1 MGDGRNFLKGRCAS
15 LFNNDLFNEPT
26 VIWAGSISLDS
37 TFQGVPDHLSKM
49 NLAVRQSTGM
59 EKKAS
64 DWGEWMSTVIT
75 FTSIISIVIL
85 MVIVM
90 VKILSA
96 FAWWKDKPQSSVRPA
111 RGSFSQKVGSA
122 NPQVFHQAL
131 WNQLWVSQLCTPAYR
146 GLRVHDSRLRPNQI
160 LVSYTHRVHI
170 WL

>member
-96 FAWWKDKPQSSVRPA
+96 FAW
-111 RGSFSQKVGSA
+111 
-122 NPQVFHQAL
+122 
-131 WNQLWVSQLCTPAYR
+131 
-146 GLRVHDSRLRPNQI
+146 
-160 LVSYTHRVHI
+160 
-170 WL
+170 